1 MPEKDPTTYTLLTY
15 IWVGLLATGGG
26 LVAFIR
32 RLNEQ
37 KKPERLRVVFAKL
50 TGELIISGFAGL
62 ITFYLCEFLEVQ
74 QLLTAV
80 LVAVSGHAGGN
91 TIDLVAKLI
100 EKHINRKTG
109 L

>member
-15 IWVGLLATGGG
+15 IWVGLLAMGGG

-37 KKPERLRVVFAKL
+37 KQPERLRVVFTKL
-50 TGELIISGFAGL
+50 IGELVVSGFAGL
-62 ITFYLCEFLEVQ
+62 ITFYFCEFLEIE

-91 TIDLVAKLI
+91 AIDLVTKLI

-109 L
+109 G